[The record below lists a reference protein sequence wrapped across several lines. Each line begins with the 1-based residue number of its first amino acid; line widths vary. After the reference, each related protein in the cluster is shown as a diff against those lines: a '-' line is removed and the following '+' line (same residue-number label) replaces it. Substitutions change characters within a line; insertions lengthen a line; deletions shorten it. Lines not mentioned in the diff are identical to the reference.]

1 VFFFSDNNMS
11 FSYVHHFCCF
21 LAVTEALLGIP
32 QENMRWKVV
41 LTECMPALVKTDR
54 LP

>member
-1 VFFFSDNNMS
+1 MFLLLCSSFLLFLSSDRS
-11 FSYVHHFCCF
+11 I
-21 LAVTEALLGIP
+21 TEALP